1 MFFLQGTIKKLFSL
15 FDDSI
20 KIQLDD
26 EEKSALE
33 RSSEKS
39 FLEGITY
46 WTEKTGVY
54 SDCGQLKF
62 QKIVTHSNMIGDFLG
77 NLIDLLNFP
86 GYLSIDFSGTM
97 RNDKGL
103 IYNWGSQNSG
113 ILIHNDQNVILL
125 EDPETQKE
133 LSNKFRH
140 TDYKT
145 YLHTWFDAHDLVRD
159 LTTSGIIPERLM
171 TIMVFYEPTTV
182 SVSKLLKLD

>member
-97 RNDKGL
+97 RNSS
-103 IYNWGSQNSG
+103 IYNG
-113 ILIHNDQNVILL
+113 
-125 EDPETQKE
+125 ET
-133 LSNKFRH
+133 S
-140 TDYKT
+140 D
-145 YLHTWFDAHDLVRD
+145 V
-159 LTTSGIIPERLM
+159 
-171 TIMVFYEPTTV
+171 TISYIGNCFLCTKLFPIYEIV
-182 SVSKLLKLD
+182 S